1 MPWDINP
8 ATLALIIV
16 QSVAVVVAF
25 VRAYD
30 GAAAAKKKA
39 EEAATELGDYKKELQ
54 ESMDVYRRDNDSR
67 HTLTSAQIALIREQ
81 FVRKEDLQHLEE
93 KIDRLFDGLQRR
105 LDGYFLKPSV
115 GP

>member
-1 MPWDINP
+1 M
-8 ATLALIIV
+8 
-16 QSVAVVVAF
+16 QSIAVMMAF

-30 GAAAAKKKA
+30 GAAVAKKKA
-39 EEAATELGDYKKELQ
+39 EEAASELNDYKKELQ
-54 ESMDVYRRDNDSR
+54 ESMDIYRRDNDSR
-67 HTLTSAQIALIREQ
+67 HNLTSAQIALIREQ